1 MQNPEISII
10 IPIYNCE
17 KYLSRCLDSI
27 INQTFTNIEIICIN
41 DGSTDSSLK
50 ILQNYKTKDPRIII
64 INQNNQKLGAAR
76 NRGLEIQKGNYITF
90 IDSDDWI
97 DNDYLEKL
105 YNAIK
110 THNADC
116 AISCVMKNR
125 QNNTSYYFLNN
136 KKEIFLTNIK
146 NCTANLIV
154 PPDWYVVWGKLY
166 KKEILKDL
174 CFVEN
179 SFYEDIEYTM
189 KLSAKINSLVKVPKI
204 AYHYFENNESIIRS
218 KNTKEEDKNK
228 RKQKIQAIRR
238 AEQFAKENG
247 IDYQPL
253 CLYKEKHKLFKI
265 KHYLDKKEYY
275 FLGIKLFSKKSKFKI
290 ESLDLWKKEK

>member
-50 ILQNYKTKDPRIII
+50 ILQDYKTKDPRIII

-136 KKEIFLTNIK
+136 KKEIFY
-146 NCTANLIV
+146 
-154 PPDWYVVWGKLY
+154 W
-166 KKEILKDL
+166 
-174 CFVEN
+174 
-179 SFYEDIEYTM
+179 
-189 KLSAKINSLVKVPKI
+189 
-204 AYHYFENNESIIRS
+204 NN
-218 KNTKEEDKNK
+218 
-228 RKQKIQAIRR
+228 
-238 AEQFAKENG
+238 
-247 IDYQPL
+247 Y
-253 CLYKEKHKLFKI
+253 
-265 KHYLDKKEYY
+265 
-275 FLGIKLFSKKSKFKI
+275 
-290 ESLDLWKKEK
+290 